1 MRQMIS
7 LMEGVMAVPGVGQQ
21 PSGAG
26 GTEADMQTAGTVGRN
41 ASDAEFD
48 AAQQPT
54 TESAPPGMEDVVMKL
69 KKEYPN
75 DHSKAFATA
84 WSIYNKKHGKAEE
97 GCSMEESVPA
107 VDSCQQTNPATADV
121 ACAMEESVSDL
132 IYDQQYS
139 RFSDLMNSFVE
150 PQEAFDVLSRE
161 MAEQGIE
168 GEEHD
173 AIMQRL
179 ESDFFPDDSAFDM
192 MNGPDDFSDDAEA
205 LASAGHG
212 SDEDYGYADEVD
224 EARSSDINPEEVKSL
239 ATMPVDA
246 AKARAHEIIAASTTS
261 DNKKS
266 YLANQINRARSAM
279 DVTSLMYNM
288 ILAGEGNAV
297 QGSRYGKKFGNS
309 MEEDINNGYD
319 DVNFASGNDFFP
331 NGADSPVVR
340 TVGPSGARQGDNPE
354 QKKMQVA
361 EVHKELVYG
370 YRNFLK
376 ESAQATQKKKL
387 TESAQVADIKVTE
400 LHENPFAD
408 GDSITFD
415 GSISLSATAMS
426 KNGKPAEIGYSVDV
440 KAEAGLGWESDES
453 PTGWNYKTDNP
464 TYTSYEYAEAGDISV
479 TNVQF
484 TDGAEY
490 YVNNE
495 AMELQ
500 EFYQHFDTMV
510 LKQLL
515 NPEIYVK
522 ALGSS
527 FDKAAENLEPP
538 EQEFDEPERYDSRY

>member
-1 MRQMIS
+1 
-7 LMEGVMAVPGVGQQ
+7 MEGVMAVPGMGKVGG
-21 PSGAG
+21 S
-26 GTEADMQTAGTVGRN
+26 ESDMQTAGTVGRN
-41 ASDAEFD
+41 ASYSEFD
-48 AAQQPT
+48 SAQQPV
-54 TESAPPGMEDVVMKL
+54 TEKAPPGMEDVVMKL

-139 RFSDLMNSFVE
+139 RFSDLMNSYVE

-212 SDEDYGYADEVD
+212 SDEDYGSASDMEFE
-224 EARSSDINPEEVKSL
+224 EAFD
-239 ATMPVDA
+239 M
-246 AKARAHEIIAASTTS
+246 
-261 DNKKS
+261 
-266 YLANQINRARSAM
+266 Q
-279 DVTSLMYNM
+279 
-288 ILAGEGNAV
+288 
-297 QGSRYGKKFGNS
+297 
-309 MEEDINNGYD
+309 NGYN
-319 DVNFASGNDFFP
+319 DVDNANGNDFFP

-340 TVGPSGARQGDNPE
+340 AVGPSGARQGDNPE
-354 QKKMQVA
+354 QKRMQVA

-400 LHENPFAD
+400 FHDNPHAD
-408 GDSITFD
+408 SDSITFD
-415 GSISLSATAMS
+415 GSISLSATAINR
-426 KNGKPAEIGYSVDV
+426 NGQPAAIGYSVDV

-453 PTGWNYKTDNP
+453 PTGWNHKTDSP
-464 TYTSYEYAEAGDISV
+464 TYTSYAYAESGDISV
-479 TNVQF
+479 TSVQF

-500 EFYQHFDTMV
+500 EFYQHIDPTA

-522 ALGSS
+522 ALGSE
-527 FDKAAENLEPP
+527 FDRATENLEPP

>member
-1 MRQMIS
+1 
-7 LMEGVMAVPGVGQQ
+7 MAVPGVGQQ

-97 GCSMEESVPA
+97 GCSMEESHVDDGQMSNPAPA
-107 VDSCQQTNPATADV
+107 VDIL
-121 ACAMEESVSDL
+121 AMESEELGFNQGAVDEALAMFEQLLS
-132 IYDQQYS
+132 
-139 RFSDLMNSFVE
+139 SFVE
-150 PQEAFDVLSRE
+150 PQEALDIVMSRCSE
-161 MAEQGIE
+161 E
-168 GEEHD
+168 GLGEDEIASIQD
-173 AIMQRL
+173 AIMQVHGG
-179 ESDFFPDDSAFDM
+179 EYSDEPNDSMDGDFDSAM
-192 MNGPDDFSDDAEA
+192 
-205 LASAGHG
+205 ASAGHG
-212 SDEDYGYADEVD
+212 SDEDYGSASDMEFE
-224 EARSSDINPEEVKSL
+224 EAFD
-239 ATMPVDA
+239 M
-246 AKARAHEIIAASTTS
+246 
-261 DNKKS
+261 
-266 YLANQINRARSAM
+266 Q
-279 DVTSLMYNM
+279 
-288 ILAGEGNAV
+288 
-297 QGSRYGKKFGNS
+297 
-309 MEEDINNGYD
+309 NGYN
-319 DVNFASGNDFFP
+319 DVDNANGNDFFP

-340 TVGPSGARQGDNPE
+340 AVGPSGARQGDNPE
-354 QKKMQVA
+354 QKRMQVA

-400 LHENPFAD
+400 FHDNPHAD
-408 GDSITFD
+408 SDSITFD
-415 GSISLSATAMS
+415 GSISLSATAINR
-426 KNGKPAEIGYSVDV
+426 NGQPAAIGYSVDV

-453 PTGWNYKTDNP
+453 PTGWNHKTDSP
-464 TYTSYEYAEAGDISV
+464 TYTSYAYAESGDISV
-479 TNVQF
+479 TSVQF

-500 EFYQHFDTMV
+500 EFYQHIDPTA

-522 ALGSS
+522 ALGSE
-527 FDKAAENLEPP
+527 FDRATENLEPP

>member
-1 MRQMIS
+1 MKSMREMIS
-7 LMEGVMAVPGVGQQ
+7 LMEGVMAVPGLNEKSTSEKQARTMAAAAHNPEFAKKVGISQDV
-21 PSGAG
+21 AKEFNKADT
-26 GTEADMQTAGTVGRN
+26 GTKQLSNALKEDTESDMQTAGTVGRN
-41 ASDAEFD
+41 ASYAEFD
-48 AAQQPT
+48 ATQT
-54 TESAPPGMEDVVMKL
+54 T
-69 KKEYPN
+69 
-75 DHSKAFATA
+75 T
-84 WSIYNKKHGKAEE
+84 
-97 GCSMEESVPA
+97 ESVPA
-107 VDSCQQTNPATADV
+107 VDSCQQGNPADAVV
-121 ACAMEESVSDL
+121 ACAMGENVSDL

-192 MNGPDDFSDDAEA
+192 ANGPDDFSDDAEA

-212 SDEDYGYADEVD
+212 SDEDYGEF
-224 EARSSDINPEEVKSL
+224 P
-239 ATMPVDA
+239 
-246 AKARAHEIIAASTTS
+246 
-261 DNKKS
+261 
-266 YLANQINRARSAM
+266 M
-279 DVTSLMYNM
+279 D
-288 ILAGEGNAV
+288 
-297 QGSRYGKKFGNS
+297 
-309 MEEDINNGYD
+309 EDIKNGYD
-319 DVNFASGNDFFP
+319 DVNFANGSDFFP

-340 TVGPSGARQGDNPE
+340 AVGPSGARQGDNPE

-376 ESAQATQKKKL
+376 EEAQATQKKKL
-387 TESAQVADIKVTE
+387 TESAQVADIQVTE
-400 LHENPFAD
+400 FHDNPHAS

-415 GSISLSATAMS
+415 GSIDLSATAIG
-426 KNGKPAEIGYSVDV
+426 KNGQPIEIGFSVDV

-464 TYTSYEYAEAGDISV
+464 TYTSHDYATSGDISV
-479 TNVQF
+479 TSVQF

-490 YVNNE
+490 YINNE
-495 AMELQ
+495 AVELQ
-500 EFYQHFDTMV
+500 EFYQHFDPVV

-522 ALGSS
+522 ALGSA
-527 FDKAAENLEPP
+527 FDKSVENLEPP
-538 EQEFDEPERYDSRY
+538 EQEFDEPERDYGDSRY